1 VRTHQ
6 RVVVVGGGVS
16 GLATAYFLG
25 RAGGPDL
32 DVVLVEVADRLGGK
46 VSTQQI
52 AGHLVDTGP
61 DALLARAPTMRS
73 LLEELGLADAMVA
86 PGASGA
92 HVWSRG
98 RLRPLPPSTLF
109 GIPKKL
115 LPLLRS
121 GLLSPLGIARAAL
134 DLALPRRRVTDDE
147 DLSVGELV
155 RPRFGSQVFDRLVD
169 PLLGGIHAGKADLL
183 SARSTVPEIDALAR
197 RSRSIYLGARSQ
209 RRRSTPAGP
218 ALVTL
223 DGGLIRLIDALATGL
238 DGCDVRLGVQAEAL
252 RPNGDGYLLQLAD
265 GSELAADAVVLAT
278 PAFVTAGLL
287 AQIATDAAT
296 AAAEVPYAGVASV
309 TLVYPREALTRDLD
323 GTGFL
328 VPPEEGL
335 LLVGCSWLP
344 AKWPHLADPS
354 TVLIRG
360 MVGRY
365 GDQRFVA
372 MDDKELGTR
381 VHDDLVRTM
390 GMGAVP
396 TEAHVQRWP
405 RAMPQY
411 TVGHQGRLDR
421 IDKALDQLPGLYVT
435 GAAYGGVGVASCVGQ
450 AERTARDLLARL
462 TSANPSLRGPA

>member
-6 RVVVVGGGVS
+6 RVIVAGGGVS
-16 GLATAYFLG
+16 GLVTAYFLA

-32 DVVLVEVADRLGGK
+32 DVVLVEASDRLGGK

-92 HVWSRG
+92 YVWSRG

-134 DLALPRRRVTDDE
+134 DVALPRRRVADGE
-147 DLSVGELV
+147 DLSVGQLV

-296 AAAEVPYAGVASV
+296 AAAEVPYADVASV

-372 MDDKELGTR
+372 MDDKELGAR

-421 IDKALDQLPGLYVT
+421 IDKALNQLPGLYVT

-450 AERTARDLLARL
+450 AEHTARDLLARL
-462 TSANPSLRGPA
+462 TSANPSSRGPA